1 MYQFFIL
8 VQINVTWLQCVFDD
22 FGDSIFK
29 STPILS
35 NNICAISIARDPI
48 KNEITKHI
56 GVGTYYTHAHVQD
69 DTITLCY
76 MPSNLR
82 LADFFFTKT

>member
-1 MYQFFIL
+1 MTL
-8 VQINVTWLQCVFDD
+8 VTINVTWLQCVFDD
-22 FGDSIFK
+22 FGYSIFK

-48 KNEITKHI
+48 NNEITKHI
-56 GVGTYYTHAHVQD
+56 GVGTYYTSAQVQD

-76 MPSNLR
+76 MPSNL
-82 LADFFFTKT
+82 